1 MEITYSTV
9 RKLLEKYPDHIR
21 DVANEYGEPGYGNH
35 YTTGVLVGDWWC
47 RCGEVLKEDGSR
59 ELHDLAHHYPRTF
72 AALEESGWEMEWE
85 DEWVVT
91 YDGQTS
97 RAYRTQPDSYS
108 WQSSVMLT
116 EGGEYLTPE
125 DDVEE
130 WVAEVVD
137 EPHRALTSRVW
148 SVGDLERAGF
158 RVWDDGEL
166 YESGWHPGQTDDP
179 EEITRRIRETLGDD
193 VEIVFHIAGV
203 GQFDVTFRAM
213 VRGGEDGIKVPTDH
227 PVQPLRTDAQKEAA
241 RSLATC
247 GVCGLSWDD
256 GVTTS
261 ITPAPSARCPFEEYH
276 EDEDEDEDEDGDKW
290 THDPSRDGA
299 GCSWCGAWAMVN
311 ADCLCE
317 ECYEDEDRDEA
328 HGG

>member
-9 RKLLEKYPDHIR
+9 RRVMERFPDHIR

-35 YTTGVLVGDWWC
+35 YTTGVLVGNFWC
-47 RCGEVLKEDGSR
+47 QCGEVLREDGSR

-72 AALEESGWEMEWE
+72 AALEESGWESVWE

-116 EGGEYLTPE
+116 EYGEYLTPE

-203 GQFDVTFRAM
+203 GQFDITFRAM
-213 VRGGEDGIKVPTDH
+213 IRGGEDNIPT
-227 PVQPLRTDAQKEAA
+227 VQTDGYFPA
-241 RSLATC
+241 
-247 GVCGLSWDD
+247 
-256 GVTTS
+256 
-261 ITPAPSARCPFEEYH
+261 IAPSGLTTHATA
-276 EDEDEDEDEDGDKW
+276 DGKVSLCGADVTGKL
-290 THDPSRDGA
+290 DPGSLPIECA
-299 GCSWCGAWAMVN
+299 GCLWHIR
-311 ADCLCE
+311 
-317 ECYEDEDRDEA
+317 EDT
-328 HGG
+328 